1 MSISSSTT
9 TEKLSLAPSLAS
21 IIRSHVAVHVG
32 GEINPSAHFSAP
44 VSVVENTEVDI
55 VEVESVEVPDALASE
70 ELEVSETRVMGPVR
84 PVLPVEESIGEE
96 DDVADIDVETESPSA
111 VEEVDAEVESDVVE
125 EIDAEVEE
133 EDDLDLDI
141 DVSAYLTGN
150 TPATE
155 DFEESVAAAA
165 VETVAPEV
173 EEEQDDDSIEVEED
187 LSVDEEDDDPDL
199 DGFNPMKYL
208 SGGGGSSQPAP
219 KVQEAPAKPN
229 VGVVAARQADPMSL
243 LRELSTLSR

>member
-21 IIRSHVAVHVG
+21 IIRSHVAVHIG
-32 GEINPSAHFSAP
+32 GEINPSAHFPAAE
-44 VSVVENTEVDI
+44 SVVED
-55 VEVESVEVPDALASE
+55 VEVKTSSVSE
-70 ELEVSETRVMGPVR
+70 EVGEIEEVEAADTAVMVPVR
-84 PVLPVEESIGEE
+84 PVLTDEESALADAAVVDIAEE
-96 DDVADIDVETESPSA
+96 PVSSPLAEETE
-111 VEEVDAEVESDVVE
+111 VEVESDVVE
-125 EIDAEVEE
+125 VVEEVEAAQDVE

-150 TPATE
+150 AGSTEVAEKPVEASVVETLTPE
-155 DFEESVAAAA
+155 GEEES
-165 VETVAPEV
+165 
-173 EEEQDDDSIEVEED
+173 EED
-187 LSVDEEDDDPDL
+187 LIETEDEDEDPDL

-208 SGGGGSSQPAP
+208 SGGSGNSQPEK
-219 KVQEAPAKPN
+219 KVQEAPAQPN